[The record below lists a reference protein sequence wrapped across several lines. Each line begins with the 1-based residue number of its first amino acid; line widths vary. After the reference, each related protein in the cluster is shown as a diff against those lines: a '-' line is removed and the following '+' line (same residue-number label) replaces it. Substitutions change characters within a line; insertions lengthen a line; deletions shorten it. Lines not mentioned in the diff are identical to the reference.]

1 MLVLIGAENMDCR
14 QFKVDIEKA
23 LKLLISN
30 PESDIK
36 SDEMDEENR
45 DIFA

>member
-30 PESDIK
+30 PELDMK
-36 SDEMDEENR
+36 SDEIDAEDR